1 MLETKNK
8 QETLS
13 NKVYRKKKINRFLET
28 AQLLFQ
34 KTIHIKHLGSLQ

>member
-13 NKVYRKKKINRFLET
+13 NKVYRKKKNKQVLRNCTTFVSENR
-28 AQLLFQ
+28 
-34 KTIHIKHLGSLQ
+34 SY